1 MIRTSHYIFI
11 FFGSLFI
18 ACTSY
23 NLEFPREAT
32 IIQELMPLQGITCPE
47 KLEIKSHFLIV
58 LNSNRE
64 DSLFHIY
71 NLKNHELT
79 SAFGMI
85 GRGPNE
91 FIDTWLFNTPFSD
104 FLVNDIQNEQVIY
117 QFSIN
122 ENGGTILKDKKLPNY
137 ILGAMNA
144 AFINDSLY
152 VLDDYLLS
160 HSLQLLTFSDEMP
173 RRSWQ
178 HRNPIILNPF
188 IDPNHG
194 KVYANNTRIVYCCEY
209 KKQIDF
215 FDIELNILKSIKFN
229 YNAPERIT
237 EGEEHINSSRSYTSS
252 YLGNR
257 YLYASFRG
265 ATSKEYNDP
274 FFRGTIL
281 EVFDLDGNP
290 IVKYH
295 LDGLAPN
302 FFVVDEETFILYG
315 GRYDG
320 EPVDHLLVY
329 KLKGLS

>member
-1 MIRTSHYIFI
+1 MIRTLHYIFI
-11 FFGSLFI
+11 FCGSLFI
-18 ACTSY
+18 ACTSH

-32 IIQELMPLQGITCPE
+32 ITQELMPLQGITCPMQ
-47 KLEIKSHFLIV
+47 LEIKSPFLIV
-58 LNSNRE
+58 RNTNRE

-91 FIDTWLFNTPFSD
+91 FIAAWLLNTPFSD
-104 FLVNDIQNEQVIY
+104 FLIY
-117 QFSIN
+117 EIESANMVHQFGIK
-122 ENGGTILKDKKLPNY
+122 EDGTPVFKGAKQPNY
-137 ILGAMNA
+137 VDGAVNA

-152 VLDDYLLS
+152 VIDGQWTPNLL
-160 HSLQLLTFSDEMP
+160 LLTFSDEVP
-173 RRSWQ
+173 RKIRQ
-178 HRNPIILNPF
+178 YR
-188 IDPNHG
+188 DPNIIYNALDPNYG
-194 KVYANNTRIVYCCEY
+194 RVYANDSRIVFCYDY

-215 FDIELNILKSIKFN
+215 MDIDLNLMKSVIFKYDVPAN
-229 YNAPERIT
+229 IAVGA
-237 EGEEHINSSRSYTSS
+237 EGRNTNHCYT
-252 YLGNR
+252 YAHLGKY

-274 FFRGTIL
+274 SFRGTIL
-281 EVFDLDGNP
+281 EVFDLEGNP
-290 IVKYH
+290 VIKYH

-302 FFVVDEETFILYG
+302 FFVVDEETFTLYG

-329 KLKGLS
+329 RLKGIS